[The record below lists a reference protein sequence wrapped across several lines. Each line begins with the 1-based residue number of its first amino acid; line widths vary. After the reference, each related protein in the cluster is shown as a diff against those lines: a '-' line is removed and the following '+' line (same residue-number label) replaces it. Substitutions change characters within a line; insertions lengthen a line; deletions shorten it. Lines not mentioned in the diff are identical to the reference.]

1 MLAQHDVS
9 DQVINSTL
17 DKSKKEAIRSGR
29 PEAVWVGKEGPMVCL
44 DERLTIEGVAAAG
57 EFAPDG
63 SLVAIGGGGGR
74 GGVVGGGGGGGFQTV
89 AGVVGG
95 AGGVPRGG

>member
-63 SLVAIGGGGGR
+63 SLVAIGGGGGKGPVLR
-74 GGVVGGGGGGGFQTV
+74 GGGGGVSQTFVGFFGGR
-89 AGVVGG
+89 AGV
-95 AGGVPRGG
+95 